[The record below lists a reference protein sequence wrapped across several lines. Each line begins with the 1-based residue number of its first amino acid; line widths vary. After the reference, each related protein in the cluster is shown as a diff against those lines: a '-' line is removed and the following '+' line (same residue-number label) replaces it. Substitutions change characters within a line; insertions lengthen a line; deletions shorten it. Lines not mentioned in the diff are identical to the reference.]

1 MFPSHDR
8 VVEEV
13 VLHMVVVL
21 DMKLVV
27 VVQVLSLDKEF
38 LVQKQF
44 QYSLI
49 LLLLVLVVMV
59 DQQDLP
65 QIARETIVLF
75 MV

>member
-1 MFPSHDR
+1 
-8 VVEEV
+8 
-13 VLHMVVVL
+13 MVVVL

-27 VVQVLSLDKEF
+27 LVQVLSLDKEF

-65 QIARETIVLF
+65 HFAREATALF
-75 MV
+75 MD

>member
-1 MFPSHDR
+1 MPSS

-21 DMKLVV
+21 DMKLVE
-27 VVQVLSLDKEF
+27 VVQVPSLGKES
-38 LVQKQF
+38 LVQNQF

-49 LLLLVLVVMV
+49 LLLLVVVVLVDHMAM
-59 DQQDLP
+59 QT
-65 QIARETIVLF
+65 IARETIVLF